1 MSELRRTTV
10 VELEDWEESG
20 ATWRA
25 VELDQDRAVV
35 DLCTCSGE
43 RMERVQSE
51 DPEVIAF
58 VRAHPD
64 D

>member
-1 MSELRRTTV
+1 MTELRATTIA
-10 VELEDWEESG
+10 ELEDWEKSG

-25 VELDQDRAVV
+25 VELDVDHAVV

-58 VRAHPD
+58 VQAHPD
-64 D
+64 A

>member
-1 MSELRRTTV
+1 MTELRRTTIS
-10 VELEDWEESG
+10 ELEDWEESG
-20 ATWRA
+20 AAWRA
-25 VELDQDRAVV
+25 VELDAEHAVV

-64 D
+64 A